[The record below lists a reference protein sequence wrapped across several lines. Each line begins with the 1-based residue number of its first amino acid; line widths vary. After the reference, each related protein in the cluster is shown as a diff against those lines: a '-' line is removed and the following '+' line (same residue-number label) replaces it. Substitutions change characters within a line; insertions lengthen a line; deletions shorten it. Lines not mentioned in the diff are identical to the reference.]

1 MHPFGGDGEL
11 GVSIRISGSGLAVA
25 LALAMTCAP
34 AAAQYQYGDPFL
46 PGYGYA
52 PEDYGPRYYAPRY
65 YAPRYQAPSY
75 QASRY
80 HAPRNTAHKDKDAD
94 RASTAPFGDIAK
106 GPLQIYVSI
115 DQQKLYLYSDGV
127 HIADTSVATG
137 VPSLPTPL
145 GVFSIIQKQ
154 RYHESNIYS
163 NAPMPFMERITWSGV
178 ALHEGENIGHR
189 ASHGCIRLPHDF
201 AVRLYGVTKLGVPV
215 VVANAELKPVEF
227 ADPHLFVHKDTSP
240 PAPRDVATAT
250 PAADMAVPVTPVA
263 DTPAKDT
270 PAGDGN
276 KIAAATAT
284 VQAAPAK
291 PDQLG
296 LRVAT
301 APPAAL
307 PAPTPA
313 ATPDVPA
320 KKTPI
325 SIFISRK
332 AKKIY
337 VRQDFEPVFDAPVS
351 IDSPDQPLG
360 THVFTALDFLP
371 DHTKLRWNVV
381 SLPVAPP
388 SAKHKADDDR
398 RAEKHGRRK
407 DEDDGKRGADLPPP
421 QTPAQALA
429 RIGIPQNAV
438 DFIAQ
443 LMVPGSSLVV
453 SDQGLGDETGDGT
466 GFIVVTQ

>member
-25 LALAMTCAP
+25 LALAVICAP
-34 AAAQYQYGDPFL
+34 AAAQYQYAPPYGDPFS
-46 PGYGYA
+46 PYYGYA
-52 PEDYGPRYYAPRY
+52 PRYYAPRY
-65 YAPRYQAPSY
+65 YAPRYRAP
-75 QASRY
+75 AY
-80 HAPRNTAHKDKDAD
+80 HAPTSPAHKDKDAD
-94 RASTAPFGDIAK
+94 QASAAPFGDIAK

-115 DQQKLYLYSDGV
+115 DQQKLHLYSDGV
-127 HIADTSVATG
+127 HIVDTSVATG

-201 AVRLYGVTKLGVPV
+201 AVRLFGVTKLGVPV

-227 ADPHLFVHKDTSP
+227 ADPHLFVHKDKPP
-240 PAPRDVATAT
+240 PAPPAPPAVATAT
-250 PAADMAVPVTPVA
+250 PAADTAVPVTPVA

-270 PAGDGN
+270 SASDGN
-276 KIAAATAT
+276 KIAVASATD
-284 VQAAPAK
+284 QAAPAK

-296 LRVAT
+296 LRVA
-301 APPAAL
+301 AAAPAAP

-325 SIFISRK
+325 AIFISRK

-337 VRQDFEPVFDAPVS
+337 VRQDFEPVFDAPVT
-351 IDSPDQPLG
+351 IDGPEQPLG

-371 DHTKLRWNVV
+371 DHTTLRWNVV
-381 SLPVAPP
+381 SLPVAAPP
-388 SAKHKADDDR
+388 AKHKADDDR

-407 DEDDGKRGADLPPP
+407 DEDDDKRVADVPPP
-421 QTPAQALA
+421 QTPAQVLA

-438 DFIAQ
+438 DFISQ
-443 LMVPGSSLVV
+443 LIVPGSSLVV

-466 GFIVVTQ
+466 GFIVVTR